1 MRVFLVRHG
10 EAEREEV
17 DPERHLTDRGAEEV
31 KRIATHAVE
40 QLGVRPPRIV
50 HSGKARARQTA
61 EIWAGLVGAGV
72 AEADGLAPNDDP
84 SLWAT
89 RLQGEGDDL
98 MLVGHLPHLERLA
111 GLLVTGDSEQA
122 VAGFPAGGM
131 VGLERTDGVWEVSV
145 VRP

>member
-1 MRVFLVRHG
+1 MHAYLVRHG

-31 KRIATHAVE
+31 RRIATDALE
-40 QLGVRPPRIV
+40 ELDVRPARV
-50 HSGKARARQTA
+50 LHSGKARARQTA
-61 EIWAGLVGAGV
+61 EIWSSLVDAGV

-84 SLWAT
+84 SIWAA
-89 RLQGEGDDL
+89 RLQEGTDDV

-111 GLLVTGDSEQA
+111 GFLVTGDAERA
-122 VAGFPAGGM
+122 VAGFPAGGL
-131 VGLERTDGVWEVSV
+131 VGLKRTDDGWGVRV